1 MTNSRPV
8 LVASEGAVL
17 VVGGIGG
24 LWLGGS
30 QLLEIPLNRGAGPV
44 VVVVVVV
51 EVLPERLALNK
62 EIKRREDHA

>member
-44 VVVVVVV
+44 VVVVVV

>member
-24 LWLGGS
+24 LWLGRS

-51 EVLPERLALNK
+51 VEVLPERLALNK
-62 EIKRREDHA
+62 IKRREDHA